1 MLGIIGTISVN
12 IQGIRMNSDEEK
24 TTSWAHMR
32 MQLAGS
38 PSCAQL
44 RLQARGFTNVYKYE
58 IINVKHTGIE
68 AYASKQSSASR

>member
-1 MLGIIGTISVN
+1 MLGIISTISVN

-32 MQLAGS
+32 MQFAGIH
-38 PSCAQL
+38 SCAQL

-58 IINVKHTGIE
+58 IINVNI
-68 AYASKQSSASR
+68 RV